1 MYMQQLF
8 IIMTSIHLSYLNNS
22 YNYTG
27 VFIDDTLCTAVFNY
41 IQLWLP

>member
-1 MYMQQLF
+1 MSQLQLF
-8 IIMTSIHLSYLNNS
+8 IIMRSIHLSYLNNS
-22 YNYTG
+22 YNYSA